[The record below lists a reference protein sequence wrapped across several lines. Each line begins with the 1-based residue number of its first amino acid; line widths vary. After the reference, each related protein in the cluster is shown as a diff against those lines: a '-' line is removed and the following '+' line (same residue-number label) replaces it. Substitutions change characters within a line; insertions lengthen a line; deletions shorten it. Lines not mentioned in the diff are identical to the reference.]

1 MMQINNVFSNIEAAY
16 EIFKDFILDKN
27 YSQRINEVGWPNY
40 RPGISKKVYAR
51 QYEDLITDRKFTFLL
66 KDGSAIQ
73 IYYNYDD
80 RSLKKVRLAYYPVPK
95 TIFIKPEEVD
105 TYYNETY
112 NEILE
117 AHYML
122 LHDLMGHGVS
132 VSNTTHVRF
141 DYDRDVASHSVN
153 HFQVDGIQELRIPFK
168 HIITPFH
175 FIDFLVRSIY
185 PFEYAEVVKS
195 PAFSHLSAVSS
206 RIMVDIGLEDD
217 YLSVFMS
224 M

>member
-1 MMQINNVFSNIEAAY
+1 MMQISNVFANVEATY
-16 EIFKDFILDKN
+16 NVFKDLILDKN
-27 YSQRINEVGWPNY
+27 YSQRVNEIGWPSY
-40 RPGISKKVYAR
+40 KSGISKKVYAR
-51 QYEDLITDRKFTFLL
+51 QYEDLISDRQFTFLFT
-66 KDGSAIQ
+66 DGSALQ
-73 IYYNYDD
+73 IYYQYDD
-80 RSLKKVRLAYYPVPK
+80 VSLKKIRLAYYPVPK
-95 TIFIKPEEVD
+95 TVFIEPEEVD

-122 LHDLMGHGVS
+122 LHDLMGQGVS

-141 DYDRDVASHSVN
+141 DYDRDMTSHSVN

-175 FIDFLVRSIY
+175 FVDFLVRSMY
-185 PFEYAEVVKS
+185 PAEYIELVKT
-195 PAFSHLSAVSS
+195 PAFAHLSAISN
-206 RIMVDIGLEDD
+206 RIMVAIGLEDD